1 MRYRPS
7 NLNRNDRSIQA
18 SRALRAWA
26 GLVVALGWAFSALG
40 QSAPALAPEPERRW
54 DSFLPLGGESVRAS
68 GRELPLPFG
77 FGASVMSQ
85 WQNYEFKEIR
95 LGIGGAPVAKMDGLR
110 VSPAAGHD
118 SSFLGR
124 FDAWLFPFLNI
135 YGIGGYTSGKTAT
148 TVQVPPLGL
157 PLAFKLDYE
166 GPTYGGG
173 ATLVWGH
180 KHFFTSVDYNYTRT
194 ALDISDSSI
203 TAHVLTPRAGFRGN
217 LGPFRGAAW
226 VGAMYQ
232 GVAQRFRGRLTF
244 NSMPV
249 RFDVDEEPT
258 DPWNFLMGFRWQLSP
273 HFNLMVEG
281 GVGGRQQVYGGLTY
295 RF

>member
-26 GLVVALGWAFSALG
+26 GLAVALGWAFSALG

-77 FGASVMSQ
+77 LGASVMSQ

-148 TVQVPPLGL
+148 TVQVPPAGPPARVQAGL
-157 PLAFKLDYE
+157 RRPDLWRRRHI
-166 GPTYGGG
+166 G
-173 ATLVWGH
+173 
-180 KHFFTSVDYNYTRT
+180 
-194 ALDISDSSI
+194 
-203 TAHVLTPRAGFRGN
+203 
-217 LGPFRGAAW
+217 LGPQA
-226 VGAMYQ
+226 
-232 GVAQRFRGRLTF
+232 L
-244 NSMPV
+244 
-249 RFDVDEEPT
+249 
-258 DPWNFLMGFRWQLSP
+258 LHL
-273 HFNLMVEG
+273 
-281 GVGGRQQVYGGLTY
+281 GGL
-295 RF
+295 